1 MASQSTPAYQRLF
14 AVNWRGLLIGAV
26 TLSVGLLVLA
36 MLSREEAGKNQ
47 LRVPGTT
54 DDTLARSDYYMEGV
68 VSRHFD
74 QHGHLSH
81 VLSAPRID
89 HFLAEKR
96 SRMQQPAISLIRA
109 DGTPYELHAALA
121 DAEHGTETVR
131 LQQDVTLSRAG
142 QGAVAPL
149 RMETEQLQIDLR
161 ARSAETPGPVRF
173 VSSTGTVSAT
183 GLRANL
189 VTEQI
194 ELLAKVQAHY
204 EQPTP

>member
-1 MASQSTPAYQRLF
+1 MESRSKPAARRLF

-26 TLSVGLLVLA
+26 TLTVGLLVLTL
-36 MLSREEAGKNQ
+36 LSREESGKNQ
-47 LRVPGTT
+47 LRLTGAT
-54 DDTLARSDYYMEGV
+54 DETLARSDYYMEGV

-74 QHGHLSH
+74 SHGQLSH
-81 VLSAPRID
+81 VLTAPRID

-96 SRMQQPAISLIRA
+96 SRMQQPVISLIRA
-109 DGTPYELHAALA
+109 DGTPYELHAVLA
-121 DAEHGTETVR
+121 EAEHGTETVQ
-131 LQQDVTLSRAG
+131 LQQNVSLSRAG

-161 ARSAETPGPVRF
+161 ARSAETSGAVRF
-173 VSSTGTVSAT
+173 VSGTGTVSAT